1 MSSQNKQDIPIT
13 LYHEV
18 MGQMML
24 DYVEHIHP
32 TVIEKAME
40 NRAIRTLEAIR
51 RILEDDSYNDP
62 ECFERVDALVM
73 LFFKELGI
81 NINRHSELD

>member
-1 MSSQNKQDIPIT
+1 
-13 LYHEV
+13 
-18 MGQMML
+18 
-24 DYVEHIHP
+24 
-32 TVIEKAME
+32 ME
-40 NRAIRTLEAIR
+40 SLAIQTLEQIYQV
-51 RILEDDSYNDP
+51 LENDDYDDP

>member
-1 MSSQNKQDIPIT
+1 MCKKNHVPRA
-13 LYHEV
+13 LYCTV
-18 MGQMML
+18 G
-24 DYVEHIHP
+24 DYVRLE
-32 TVIEKAME
+32 TLSEEQEEKIIRRAME
-40 NRAIRTLEAIR
+40 SLAIQTLEQIYQV
-51 RILEDDSYNDP
+51 LENDDYDDP

>member
-1 MSSQNKQDIPIT
+1 MSIQNKQDIPIT

-62 ECFERVDALVM
+62 ECFERIDALVM
-73 LFFKELGI
+73 LYFREL
-81 NINRHSELD
+81 NIKADRHNELE